1 MNINVGDGLLFVYV
15 IYPVLLSY
23 TTFPTSTSVDH
34 VVLVLPSLH
43 PYIFGKCFQYLLC
56 CSFCCTVVQYRRML
70 LMQAPCKNEQL
81 QKLLLLWA
89 HSSKSTLTTC
99 EFAEPDFTRKKL
111 SHVTTFESTW

>member
-43 PYIFGKCFQYLLC
+43 PSTFLENVFNTC
-56 CSFCCTVVQYRRML
+56 CVVLYSSTV
-70 LMQAPCKNEQL
+70 
-81 QKLLLLWA
+81 
-89 HSSKSTLTTC
+89 
-99 EFAEPDFTRKKL
+99 
-111 SHVTTFESTW
+111 